1 MTVLVIV
8 AALAER
14 VANARGPVGFPP
26 QNPAIF
32 HLGP

>member
-14 VANARGPVGFPP
+14 VANARCPVGFPP
-26 QNPAIF
+26 KSCYIP
-32 HLGP
+32 LGP